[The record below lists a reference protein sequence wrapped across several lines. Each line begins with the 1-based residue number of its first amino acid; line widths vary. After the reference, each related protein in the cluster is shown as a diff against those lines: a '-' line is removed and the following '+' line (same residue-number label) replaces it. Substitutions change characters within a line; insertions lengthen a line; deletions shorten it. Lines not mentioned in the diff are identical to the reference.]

1 MYWKNS
7 DGFKRK
13 AIGIDCLSYNAVEL
27 LTLIFFNMPT
37 NISENKW
44 IGYSSSDAYVS
55 LNELTML
62 EETEKIVT
70 RLPRSGTRNDTR
82 VTVCQ
87 EQKLPDFYELKIR
100 VRKYDFL

>member
-1 MYWKNS
+1 
-7 DGFKRK
+7 
-13 AIGIDCLSYNAVEL
+13 
-27 LTLIFFNMPT
+27 MPT

-44 IGYSSSDAYVS
+44 IGYSSSESYVS

-62 EETEKIVT
+62 EETENMVLHLRK
-70 RLPRSGTRNDTR
+70 PATRNDP
-82 VTVCQ
+82 VVNIIE

>member
-1 MYWKNS
+1 
-7 DGFKRK
+7 
-13 AIGIDCLSYNAVEL
+13 
-27 LTLIFFNMPT
+27 MPT

-44 IGYSSSDAYVS
+44 IGYSSSEAYVS

-62 EETEKIVT
+62 EETERIVL
-70 RLPRSGTRNDTR
+70 RLPSATRNEPTLNISP
-82 VTVCQ
+82 

>member
-1 MYWKNS
+1 
-7 DGFKRK
+7 
-13 AIGIDCLSYNAVEL
+13 
-27 LTLIFFNMPT
+27 MPT

-44 IGYSSSDAYVS
+44 IEYSSSEAYLS

-62 EETEKIVT
+62 EETEKIVLK
-70 RLPRSGTRNDTR
+70 LPRSSTLNDPLVNSSR
-82 VTVCQ
+82 

>member
-1 MYWKNS
+1 MQ
-7 DGFKRK
+7 
-13 AIGIDCLSYNAVEL
+13 
-27 LTLIFFNMPT
+27 T

-62 EETEKIVT
+62 EETENILLKLPGSTTLNDPIVNI
-70 RLPRSGTRNDTR
+70 P
-82 VTVCQ
+82 Q

>member
-1 MYWKNS
+1 
-7 DGFKRK
+7 
-13 AIGIDCLSYNAVEL
+13 
-27 LTLIFFNMPT
+27 MPT

-44 IGYSSSDAYVS
+44 IGSSSSEAYVS

-62 EETEKIVT
+62 EESESIVLQL
-70 RLPRSGTRNDTR
+70 REPATRNDPAVN
-82 VTVCQ
+82 VTQ